1 MKKAILFFALVLGI
15 NASAQITV
23 KEKTVKDSVIW
34 KSLTATLPKLIEFK
48 GEDFQNLV
56 FYFKNA
62 EYTTLTDVQYFTL
75 GDRETA
81 REFFG
86 LCLQSFEE
94 KKTIS
99 LDLSGEDI
107 TIQKGVGTIMITT
120 EKGYFYLTKKQ
131 VENILEVLKD

>member
-1 MKKAILFFALVLGI
+1 MKKITLLFALAIGI

-23 KEKTVKDSVIW
+23 KENTVKDSVIW
-34 KSLTATLPKLIEFK
+34 KSLTTTLPKLVEFK
-48 GEDFQNLV
+48 GDDFQSLV

-81 REFFG
+81 REFFA

-107 TIQKGVGTIMITT
+107 RIQKGVGSIIITT

-131 VENILEVLKD
+131 VENIIETIK

>member
-1 MKKAILFFALVLGI
+1 MKKLTLLFALAFGMNV
-15 NASAQITV
+15 SAQITV

-34 KSLTATLPKLIEFK
+34 KSLTAPLPKLIEFK
-48 GEDFQNLV
+48 GEEYQSLV

-62 EYTTLTDVQYFTL
+62 EYTTLTDVEYFTL
-75 GDRETA
+75 GDKETA

-94 KKTIS
+94 KKTIA
-99 LDLSGEDI
+99 LDLSGESI
-107 TIQKGVGTIMITT
+107 TIQKGVGTIMIST

-131 VENILEVLKD
+131 VENIIESIK